1 MLAKQYRLPRTVSFQ
16 NAKSFSSHF
25 FRVLIQ
31 ENAFAQNR
39 FGFVISKKIDKRA
52 VVRNRLRRLLSH
64 LVVEFSQTGSG
75 QDVLIIVKQS
85 FFKGKSEEALNSAKE
100 LLQKLL

>member
-1 MLAKQYRLPRTVSFQ
+1 MLAKQYRLPQTVSFQ
-16 NAKSFSSHF
+16 NAKVFTTTF
-25 FRVLIQ
+25 LRVLVQ
-31 ENAFAQNR
+31 KNALSQNR

-52 VVRNRLRRLLSH
+52 VARNRMRRLLSH
-64 LVVEFSQTGSG
+64 LAVEFSETGSG
-75 QDVLIIVKQS
+75 QDVLIFVKQS